1 MSQFRPDDL
10 SVPDSDFREQA
21 RGDLGPLGGRGL
33 GPQIA
38 KVREKSGGA
47 DQNSL
52 GVRRLRQ
59 APVEGRH
66 EGSLAADVLRAGDV
80 SLREQVAEVRQLA
93 LDPGGVDH
101 RALDLCF
108 APLESLDVCPPV
120 SRDHERREP
129 LADLIF
135 EVRRATA
142 HANRYPLAATE
153 GDRVTFDAQAAR
165 ILTRKMDISANEAAD
180 PRLWAF
186 LACVVVPDIVRWRFP
201 GGASGTS
208 EERFVGKSRGL
219 RNTLGRLWWRSHL
232 LRTPDGAEDPL
243 GRLGEDELVQITER
257 TSIAGSPRLATQLAD
272 SFLEAVDRYPR
283 VSRSI
288 LMRDAMK
295 RIRRLAA
302 FVEFDVL
309 EDDGLF
315 DLVDGVFEASAAER
329 PQ

>member
-1 MSQFRPDDL
+1 MKLFPKIPITVAHEMATGSALAPIPDLAAASALDHPAIL
-10 SVPDSDFREQA
+10 YSPV
-21 RGDLGPLGGRGL
+21 
-33 GPQIA
+33 
-38 KVREKSGGA
+38 GGA
-47 DQNSL
+47 
-52 GVRRLRQ
+52 
-59 APVEGRH
+59 
-66 EGSLAADVLRAGDV
+66 RA
-80 SLREQVAEVRQLA
+80 RVAEVAQL
-93 LDPGGVDH
+93 
-101 RALDLCF
+101 
-108 APLESLDVCPPV
+108 
-120 SRDHERREP
+120 REE
-129 LADLIF
+129 L
-135 EVRRATA
+135 RATA

-165 ILTRKMDISANEAAD
+165 IRTRQMDISANEAAD

-315 DLVDGVFEASAAER
+315 DLVDGVFEASARIAQAATPRAGREGSGEASAAER